1 MQVDSL
7 PAEPQRK
14 PKNTEV
20 GSLSLLQWIFLTQEL
35 NRGLLHCRWILYQ
48 LSYVVWYSHLFKNFP
63 QSVVIHIVKD
73 LSVVNEAEVVVVLE
87 FSCFFH
93 DLMDVGNLV
102 SGSSAFSKSSLY
114 IWKISV
120 HVLLKPSLE
129 DFEHDL
135 VSM

>member
-1 MQVDSL
+1 M
-7 PAEPQRK
+7 
-14 PKNTEV
+14 
-20 GSLSLLQWIFLTQEL
+20 
-35 NRGLLHCRWILYQ
+35 
-48 LSYVVWYSHLFKNFP
+48 VWYSHLFKNFP

-93 DLMDVGNLV
+93 DPMDVGNLV